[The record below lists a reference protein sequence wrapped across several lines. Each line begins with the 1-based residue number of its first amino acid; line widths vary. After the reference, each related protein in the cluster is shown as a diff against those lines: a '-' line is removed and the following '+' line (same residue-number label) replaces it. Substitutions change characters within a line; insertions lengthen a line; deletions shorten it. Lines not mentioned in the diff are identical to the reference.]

1 MIELLGQL
9 KKFLSDQPVVAF
21 LAISLGVNAVL
32 FRLYVKEKDAHL
44 QTVLDWLPISEKL
57 TRLLETAASKARR
70 RSEAAP
76 PATEETV
83 CPPRS

>member
-9 KKFLSDQPVVAF
+9 KKFLADQPTVAF

-44 QTVLDWLPISEKL
+44 STVLEWLPLAEKL
-57 TRLLETAASKARR
+57 TNIFATVANKARGR
-70 RSEAAP
+70 IDR
-76 PATEETV
+76 
-83 CPPRS
+83 PRDPKEQ

>member
-9 KKFLSDQPVVAF
+9 KKFLSEQPVVAF

-44 QTVLDWLPISEKL
+44 RTVLDWLPLSEKL
-57 TRLLETAASKARR
+57 TQLLEAAANKARR
-70 RSEAAP
+70 RSAP
-76 PATEETV
+76 VSEESP
-83 CPPRS
+83 CPPQNQS

>member
-9 KKFLSDQPVVAF
+9 KKFLADQPVVAF

-44 QTVLDWLPISEKL
+44 RTVLDWLPLSEKL
-57 TRLLETAASKARR
+57 TQLLETAAYRARR
-70 RSEAAP
+70 RMESAAQSK
-76 PATEETV
+76 E
-83 CPPRS
+83 